1 MAYLGKRPPS
11 PNSPFAHEQV
21 IFGKKPTP
29 SSSDS
34 SKAQDRKPASET
46 GKKAEK

>member
-1 MAYLGKRPPS
+1 MAYLGKRPHP

-21 IFGKKPTP
+21 IFGKKPIP

-34 SKAQDRKPASET
+34 SKAQEQKPAPTE
-46 GKKAEK
+46 KKAEK